1 MYKTLDVFKCEKSEK
16 VIAEPKDLSRM
27 RSRCENMTCDN
38 NDSLERLLK
47 CEEELEYCKND
58 LQTWTDA
65 LEDFSEIEDAFEAD
79 GRIRLKG
86 KTILDVGTDCVKP
99 LYIALKFEPSKVIG
113 ISENLSGYSFASDL
127 KRKLELVTKTKVR
140 LFRCNFFDTEGFD
153 KILKKEKIGKF
164 DFVLVSKTLHHL
176 RTGKCIARERDRKHD
191 CEKDET
197 EKNCIYKFE
206 EGETFKR
213 LLESG
218 KKVLV
223 YEWFDPNE
231 TDEDKVRGR
240 GGYFTIKEWMRIFE
254 YLSRKYEVEFI
265 RPERFHLNK
274 EALDRVCSILR
285 QVDCVCF
292 VVERKTI

>member
-1 MYKTLDVFKCEKSEK
+1 
-16 VIAEPKDLSRM
+16 M
-27 RSRCENMTCDN
+27 RSRCENMACN
-38 NDSLERLLK
+38 SNDLLERLLK

-86 KTILDVGTDCVKP
+86 KTILDVGTDCAKP

-140 LFRCNFFDTEGFD
+140 LFRCSFFDTEGFG

-206 EGETFKR
+206 EGETFER
-213 LLESG
+213 LLELG
-218 KKVLV
+218 EKVIV

-254 YLSRKYEVEFI
+254 YLSGKYKVEFI

-285 QVDCVCF
+285 RVDWVCF
-292 VVERKTI
+292 FVETKTMKEMRKSYSRTK